1 MRMTLEQLDQ
11 QSNMECGGAAI
22 QAWPRNRSER
32 LRPHKG
38 GGGGGGDGGAGQ
50 REAERQARI
59 AAATEEINR
68 IFNNQVK
75 RTGTHYVNDAGQTIS
90 AEDYNAKKAAYDA
103 EVAAAEKNRANN
115 YNPFGAFGF
124 GFDFG
129 GDSYSSAPAI
139 TAENPSQYQARNF
152 EYWADGDP
160 ANARSKM
167 YDQQKAA
174 VYDLNKAEVDRQAQV
189 AERTNRFGLART
201 GLIGGSADVDSNAE
215 LNRRTNEGLIRAG
228 GIADQSAADL
238 KLQDE
243 KTRSNL
249 ISMAQS
255 GIDTGTAA
263 QMALNGLSVNA
274 DQAAAQ
280 RNGATIGSLFGDLS
294 QAYLVN
300 QQAGGNALAY
310 ANSPY
315 ANNQFIGSQ
324 NVRSGGASG
333 TVQQ

>member
-1 MRMTLEQLDQ
+1 M
-11 QSNMECGGAAI
+11 
-22 QAWPRNRSER
+22 
-32 LRPHKG
+32 G

-68 IFNNQVK
+68 IFGNKVK
-75 RTGTHYVNDAGQTIS
+75 QTVIKKIPMNGFIGRATGQTVDLPV
-90 AEDYNAKKAAYDA
+90 E
-103 EVAAAEKNRANN
+103 EWV
-115 YNPFGAFGF
+115 
-124 GFDFG
+124 
-129 GDSYSSAPAI
+129 
-139 TAENPSQYQARNF
+139 
-152 EYWADGDP
+152 DGDP
-160 ANARSKM
+160 ANDRSIM
-167 YDQQKAA
+167 YNNQRSAI
-174 VYDLNKAEVDRQAQV
+174 YDLNKAEVDRQAGV
-189 AERTNRFGLART
+189 AERDNRFGLARS

-255 GIDTGTAA
+255 GIDTGSAA
-263 QMALNGLSVNA
+263 TMALNGLSVNA

-280 RNGATIGSLFGDLS
+280 RNGSTVGSLFGDLS
-294 QAYLVN
+294 QAYLIR
-300 QQAGGNALAY
+300 QQANGINSAY
-310 ANSPY
+310 SPY

-324 NVRSGGASG
+324 NIRTGGSAG
-333 TVQQ
+333 NTTP

>member
-38 GGGGGGDGGAGQ
+38 GGGGDGGAGQ

-59 AAATEEINR
+59 AAATNR
-68 IFNNQVK
+68 INEIFNGAN
-75 RTGTHYVNDAGQTIS
+75 RESMYND
-90 AEDYNAKKAAYDA
+90 
-103 EVAAAEKNRANN
+103 
-115 YNPFGAFGF
+115 
-124 GFDFG
+124 
-129 GDSYSSAPAI
+129 
-139 TAENPSQYQARNF
+139 
-152 EYWADGDP
+152 
-160 ANARSKM
+160 
-167 YDQQKAA
+167 QKSA
-174 VYDLNKAEVDRQAQV
+174 VYDLNKAEVDRQAAV
-189 AERTNRFGLART
+189 AERANRFGLARS
-201 GLIGGSADVDSNAE
+201 GLVGGSADVDSNAE
-215 LNRRTNEGLIRAG
+215 LNRRTNEGLIRTG

-255 GIDTGTAA
+255 GIDTGSAA
-263 QMALNGLSVNA
+263 TMALNGLSVNA

-300 QQAGGNALAY
+300 QQANGMNNAY
-310 ANSPY
+310 NPY

-324 NVRSGGASG
+324 TVRGNGDQG
-333 TVQQ
+333 KTL